1 MLIAC
6 RRHWMYLYPRLV
18 GLSLLAIVPVVVL
31 TVGLGLGPGLDGTL
45 LWIVIVV
52 DAVWV
57 AFWLVR
63 LYFTWFRYNNDMW
76 VVKNKR
82 IVDSIRRHGFH
93 HQMASAELIDVEDM
107 ATAKE
112 GLLPTLFDFGDVRC
126 QTAGTESNFVLPAIP
141 GPAGVLGTIDAARDA
156 ARQVLARPA
165 LQLGRRLESRCARA
179 PRPRGRGALDGQQ
192 TLACALL
199 QHSVDRSPENEREAT
214 GSDHREDG
222 SRRWQSRSGR

>member
-18 GLSLLAIVPVVVL
+18 GLSLLAIVPAVVL
-31 TVGLGLGPGLDGTL
+31 TVGPGLGPGLDGTL

-126 QTAGTESNFVLPAIP
+126 QTEGPSRISSSPRFLDRQGCSGPSTPRGMPPARCSR
-141 GPAGVLGTIDAARDA
+141 ALRSSSDAASRADA
-156 ARQVLARPA
+156 LGRLARA
-165 LQLGRRLESRCARA
+165 GEA
-179 PRPRGRGALDGQQ
+179 P
-192 TLACALL
+192 
-199 QHSVDRSPENEREAT
+199 
-214 GSDHREDG
+214 
-222 SRRWQSRSGR
+222 